1 MAKRSGYEQKK
12 LIDPKKESFPR
23 FQAPAWERTCRG
35 SVMKNQ
41 ATVMTQ
47 NQLIETIIGM
57 KDEAYKKYKATL
69 KGIFGSYARGEAK
82 EDSDIDILVEFQNN
96 ATLLDLTGLAN
107 FIEEK
112 LQHKVDIV
120 SQNAVREEIKPYIYN
135 EILYL

>member
-1 MAKRSGYEQKK
+1 
-12 LIDPKKESFPR
+12 
-23 FQAPAWERTCRG
+23 
-35 SVMKNQ
+35 
-41 ATVMTQ
+41 
-47 NQLIETIIGM
+47 
-57 KDEAYKKYKATL
+57 
-69 KGIFGSYARGEAK
+69 
-82 EDSDIDILVEFQNN
+82 LVEFQKN